1 MDNAIGNVLH
11 FVTDAGKS
19 ISTRLAIVFLAII
32 FLFVL
37 DHLSGFTYN
46 MQTNHKLN
54 QLEKIAELKTT
65 YMANSVRVAQLR
77 LIEEQTMNR
86 ENYLVSFFS
95 LFDTGSN
102 AQRNA
107 DQITQ
112 KPIASTNNSIRNIYW
127 MIVSSSYGLI
137 LLMMMLLLTPFFAL
151 NDLKGVVAG
160 SLVVMVMLVFTIS
173 AITFIAYFIPVID
186 KTRPYIN
193 YIVNGVIHAGFL
205 LLALRWI
212 RRSA

>member
-1 MDNAIGNVLH
+1 MDNAIGNILH
-11 FVTDAGKS
+11 FITDAGKS
-19 ISTRLAIVFLAII
+19 VGTRLAIVFFAVF
-32 FLFVL
+32 FLFLL

-46 MQTNHKLN
+46 MQTNHKLY

-65 YMANSVRVAQLR
+65 YVGNSVRVAQLR
-77 LIEEQTMNR
+77 LIEEQIMNR

-95 LFDTGSN
+95 LFDSGSTT
-102 AQRNA
+102 QRSA
-107 DQITQ
+107 DQIIQNATT
-112 KPIASTNNSIRNIYW
+112 STNSSIRNIYW

-137 LLMMMLLLTPFFAL
+137 LVMMMLLLTPFFAL